1 MAGDFEIRSRP
12 PSNAGEFRNRH
23 TPRERPASLPL
34 RLALD
39 ALALAVLL
47 GLLTELLLRTRL
59 YATALIVAVAAALV
73 LLDLFRTAGRADV
86 ILSQILDRLTG
97 NVSDR
102 ARERVV
108 GFPALAQAADRA
120 ADRLRRGSQE
130 RQREIEGLKA
140 LLDTTP
146 AALITLRDDGTVD
159 LANRAAFALAGREV
173 RRLGDIPALGPAA
186 GVIAGLRAGGRA
198 VVSMADDRKVFVS
211 VSQLSHPAGGAVR
224 LVALQPMAGELDVV
238 EQAAWRDLM
247 RVLAHE
253 IMNSLTPI
261 ASLSESLARR
271 QTPEA
276 DAEVTA
282 ALEVIARRSENLM
295 GFVDRYRLVADT
307 PPPIR
312 APLTLA
318 AFAKDITRL
327 MAGSFAAARAELTLE
342 VDPPDLAL
350 EADRGL
356 LEQAVINLLKNAL
369 DASRAAPSPKVS
381 LACAAADGQVTIT
394 VRDNG
399 EGVPP
404 DRLET
409 IFVPFYTSRSGG
421 SGIGLSLARQIALA
435 HGGQL
440 TARNNPDGGATFEM
454 SLPRTG

>member
-1 MAGDFEIRSRP
+1 MASERG
-12 PSNAGEFRNRH
+12 
-23 TPRERPASLPL
+23 RPASLPL
-34 RLALD
+34 RLAID
-39 ALALAVLL
+39 ALAFAALA
-47 GLLTELLLRTRL
+47 GLFVELLLHTRL
-59 YATALIVAVAAALV
+59 YATALIVAAGAGMCLA
-73 LLDLFRTAGRADV
+73 DMFRTAGRADV

-97 NVSDR
+97 SVSDR
-102 ARERVV
+102 ARERLV
-108 GFPALAQAADRA
+108 GFPALAQAADIA
-120 ADRLRRGSQE
+120 ADRLRRSSQE

-146 AALITLRDDGTVD
+146 AALFTLRDDGTVD

-173 RRLGDIPALGPAA
+173 RRLDEFPTLGPALE
-186 GVIAGLRAGGRA
+186 VIAGLRPGSRA
-198 VVSMADDRKVFVS
+198 VVTTADDRKMFVS
-211 VSQLSHPAGGAVR
+211 VSQLSHPAAGAVR
-224 LVALQPMAGELDVV
+224 LVALVPIAGELDVV

-271 QTPEA
+271 LPQDG
-276 DAEVTA
+276 DAEARA

-312 APLTLA
+312 APVPLG
-318 AFAKDITRL
+318 AFAGDIGRL
-327 MAGSFAAARAELTLE
+327 MAGSFAAAGAELAIAVRPAELE
-342 VDPPDLAL
+342 VD
-350 EADRGL
+350 ADRSL

-369 DASRAAPSPKVS
+369 DASRTSAAPRVE
-381 LACAAADGQVTIT
+381 LVCAAAEDQVVIT

-409 IFVPFYTSRSGG
+409 IFVPFYTSRIGG
-421 SGIGLSLARQIALA
+421 SGIGLSLARQIAQA

-440 TARNNPDGGATFEM
+440 VARNNEDGGATFEM
-454 SLPRTG
+454 SLPSRV

>member
-1 MAGDFEIRSRP
+1 MVSERG
-12 PSNAGEFRNRH
+12 
-23 TPRERPASLPL
+23 RPASLPF
-34 RLALD
+34 RLAVD
-39 ALALAVLL
+39 AVALAVLV
-47 GLLTELLLRTRL
+47 GLFVELLLRTRF
-59 YATALIVAVAAALV
+59 YATALIVAAGAGMV
-73 LLDLFRTAGRADV
+73 LADLYHTAGRADV

-97 NVSDR
+97 AVSDR

-108 GFPALAQAADRA
+108 GFPALAQAADVA
-120 ADRLRRGSQE
+120 ADRLRRSSQE

-146 AALITLRDDGTVD
+146 AALFILRDDGVVD

-173 RRLGDIPALGPAA
+173 RRLDEFPTLGPAA
-186 GVIAGLRAGGRA
+186 EVILGLRAGGRA
-198 VVSMADDRKVFVS
+198 VLTMADDRKIFVS
-211 VSQLSHPAGGAVR
+211 VSQLSHPATGPVR
-224 LVALQPMAGELDVV
+224 LVALQPIAGELDVV

-271 QTPEA
+271 LPDGA
-276 DAEVTA
+276 DAEAKA

-312 APLTLA
+312 APVRLD
-318 AFAKDITRL
+318 AFARDIGRL
-327 MAGSFAAARAELTLE
+327 MAGSFAASRAELVLR
-342 VDPPDLAL
+342 VDPPELEV
-350 EADRGL
+350 EADRSL

-369 DASRAAPSPKVS
+369 DASCAGPSPRVE
-381 LACAAADGQVTIT
+381 LVCAAAEDQVTIT

-399 EGVPP
+399 EGVPA

-421 SGIGLSLARQIALA
+421 SGIGLSLARQIAQA

-440 TARNNPDGGATFEM
+440 TARNNEDGGATFEM
-454 SLPRTG
+454 SLPRHN

>member
-1 MAGDFEIRSRP
+1 MASDRG
-12 PSNAGEFRNRH
+12 
-23 TPRERPASLPL
+23 RPASLPL
-34 RLALD
+34 RLAVD
-39 ALALAVLL
+39 ALALAALA
-47 GLLTELLLRTRL
+47 GLFAELLLRTRF
-59 YATALIVAVAAALV
+59 YATALIVAAVAALV
-73 LLDLFRTAGRADV
+73 LADIYRTAGRADV

-102 ARERVV
+102 ARERLV
-108 GFPALAQAADRA
+108 GFPALAQAADLA
-120 ADRLRRGSQE
+120 ADRLRRGSQD
-130 RQREIEGLKA
+130 RQREIEELKA

-146 AALITLRDDGTVD
+146 AALFILRDDGGVD

-173 RRLGDIPALGPAA
+173 SRLDDFPELGPASQE
-186 GVIAGLRAGGRA
+186 IAGLRAGGRA
-198 VVSMADDRKVFVS
+198 VLTMADDRKIFVS
-211 VSQLSHPAGGAVR
+211 VSQLSHPAAGPVR
-224 LVALQPMAGELDVV
+224 LVALQPIAGELDVV

-271 QTPEA
+271 LPPDA
-276 DAEVTA
+276 DAEARA
-282 ALEVIARRSENLM
+282 ALEVIARRSENLL

-312 APLTLA
+312 APVRLD
-318 AFAKDITRL
+318 AFARDITRL

-342 VDPPDLAL
+342 VAPAELEL
-350 EADRGL
+350 EADRSL

-369 DASRAAPSPKVS
+369 DASRAAPTPKVA
-381 LACAAADGQVTIT
+381 LVCAASDDQVTIT

-399 EGVPP
+399 EGIPP

-421 SGIGLSLARQIALA
+421 SGIGLSLARQIAQA

-440 TARNNPDGGATFEM
+440 TARNNEDGGATFEM
-454 SLPRTG
+454 SLPRAG

>member
-1 MAGDFEIRSRP
+1 MASERR
-12 PSNAGEFRNRH
+12 R
-23 TPRERPASLPL
+23 RPASLPL
-34 RLALD
+34 RLAID
-39 ALALAVLL
+39 ALVLAGLAVVFA
-47 GLLTELLLRTRL
+47 ELLLHTRL
-59 YATALIVAVAAALV
+59 YATALVVAAFAAMVLV
-73 LLDLFRTAGRADV
+73 DIVRTAGRADV
-86 ILSQILDRLTG
+86 ILSQILDRLAG

-102 ARERVV
+102 ARERLV
-108 GFPALAQAADRA
+108 GFPALARAADVA

-146 AALITLRDDGTVD
+146 AALIILREDGSVD

-173 RRLGDIPALGPAA
+173 RRLEDFPRLGPARD
-186 GVIAGLRAGGRA
+186 VIAGLRAGGRA
-198 VVSMADDRKVFVS
+198 VAAMADDRKIFVS
-211 VSQLSHPAGGAVR
+211 VSQLSHPAAGPVR
-224 LVALQPMAGELDVV
+224 LVALQPIAGELDVV

-271 QTPEA
+271 LPQ
-276 DAEVTA
+276 DAEAEARA

-312 APLTLA
+312 APVPLG
-318 AFAKDITRL
+318 AFARDITRL
-327 MAGSFAAARAELTLE
+327 MAGSFAAAGAELTLQ
-342 VDPPDLAL
+342 VQPPDLEV
-350 EADRGL
+350 EADRSL

-369 DASRAAPSPKVS
+369 DASRTSASPRVA
-381 LACAAADGQVTIT
+381 LVCAAAEDLVSIT

-409 IFVPFYTSRSGG
+409 IFVPFYTSRRGG
-421 SGIGLSLARQIALA
+421 SGIGLSLARQIAQA

-440 TARNNPDGGATFEM
+440 IARNNADGGATFEM
-454 SLPRTG
+454 GLPRVT

>member
-1 MAGDFEIRSRP
+1 MASEHRP
-12 PSNAGEFRNRH
+12 
-23 TPRERPASLPL
+23 PASLPL
-34 RLALD
+34 RLAID
-39 ALALAVLL
+39 ALVLAAVAVAVA
-47 GLLTELLLRTRL
+47 ELLLRTHL
-59 YATALIVAVAAALV
+59 YATALVVAAFGAMV
-73 LLDLFRTAGRADV
+73 LADIVRTAGRADV

-97 NVSDR
+97 AVSDR
-102 ARERVV
+102 ARERLV
-108 GFPALAQAADRA
+108 GFPALAQAADVA

-146 AALITLRDDGTVD
+146 AALFILGDDGTVD

-173 RRLGDIPALGPAA
+173 RRLDDFPQLGPARE
-186 GVIAGLRAGGRA
+186 VIAGLRAGGRA
-198 VVSMADDRKVFVS
+198 VLTMADDRKIFVS
-211 VSQLSHPAGGAVR
+211 VSQLSHPAAGPVR
-224 LVALQPMAGELDVV
+224 LVALQPIAGELDVV

-271 QTPEA
+271 LPH
-276 DAEVTA
+276 DAEAETRGV
-282 ALEVIARRSENLM
+282 LEVIARRSENLM

-312 APLTLA
+312 APVPLG
-318 AFAKDITRL
+318 AFARDITRL
-327 MAGSFAAARAELTLE
+327 LAGSFTAARAELTLE
-342 VDPPDLAL
+342 VEPPELEV
-350 EADRGL
+350 EADRSL

-369 DASRAAPSPKVS
+369 DASRARPAPKVV
-381 LACAAADGQVTIT
+381 LLCAAAEDGPVTIT

-404 DRLET
+404 ERLET

-421 SGIGLSLARQIALA
+421 SGIGLSLARQIAQA

-440 TARNNPDGGATFEM
+440 IARNNEDGGATFEM
-454 SLPRTG
+454 SLPRVL

>member
-1 MAGDFEIRSRP
+1 
-12 PSNAGEFRNRH
+12 
-23 TPRERPASLPL
+23 
-34 RLALD
+34 LAID
-39 ALALAVLL
+39 AVILAVLV
-47 GLLTELLLRTRL
+47 GGFVELLLRTHL
-59 YATALIVAVAAALV
+59 YATALIVAAGAGLV
-73 LLDLFRTAGRADV
+73 LSDLYRTAGRADV

-97 NVSDR
+97 SVADR

-108 GFPALAQAADRA
+108 GFPALAYAADVA
-120 ADRLRRGSQE
+120 ADRLRRSSEE

-146 AALITLRDDGTVD
+146 AALFTLRDDGTVD

-173 RRLGDIPALGPAA
+173 RRLDELPTLGPALET
-186 GVIAGLRAGGRA
+186 IADLRPGGRA
-198 VVSMADDRKVFVS
+198 VVTTADDRKIFVS
-211 VSQLSHPAGGAVR
+211 VTQLSHPSTGPVR
-224 LVALQPMAGELDVV
+224 LVALQPIAGELDVV

-271 QTPEA
+271 LPEGA
-276 DAEVTA
+276 DAEAKA

-312 APLTLA
+312 APVPLS
-318 AFAKDITRL
+318 AFARDIGRL
-327 MAGSFAAARAELTLE
+327 MGGSFAAARAELALTVEPPELE
-342 VDPPDLAL
+342 V
-350 EADRGL
+350 EADGGL
-356 LEQAVINLLKNAL
+356 LEQAVINLVKNAL
-369 DASRAAPSPKVS
+369 DASRAAPSPRVELVCA
-381 LACAAADGQVTIT
+381 LAEDQVTIT

-409 IFVPFYTSRSGG
+409 IFVPFYTSRIGG
-421 SGIGLSLARQIALA
+421 SGIGLSLARQIAQA

-440 TARNNPDGGATFEM
+440 TARNNEDGGATFEM
-454 SLPRTG
+454 SLPSRS

>member
-1 MAGDFEIRSRP
+1 MASDRG
-12 PSNAGEFRNRH
+12 
-23 TPRERPASLPL
+23 RPASLPL
-34 RLALD
+34 RLAVD
-39 ALALAVLL
+39 AVLLAVLVSAFV
-47 GLLTELLLRTRL
+47 ELLLRTHL
-59 YATALIVAVAAALV
+59 YATAVILAAVAGLV
-73 LLDLFRTAGRADV
+73 LADIYRTAGRADV

-97 NVSDR
+97 AVSDR

-108 GFPALAQAADRA
+108 GFPALAQAADLA
-120 ADRLRRGSQE
+120 ADRVRRGSQE

-146 AALITLRDDGTVD
+146 AALFILGDDGTVD

-173 RRLGDIPALGPAA
+173 RRLDDFPELGPARA
-186 GVIAGLRAGGRA
+186 AIADLRAGGRA
-198 VVSMADDRKVFVS
+198 VLAMADDRKVFVS
-211 VSQLSHPAGGAVR
+211 VSQLSHPAAGPVR
-224 LVALQPMAGELDVV
+224 LVALQPIAGELDVV

-261 ASLSESLARR
+261 ASLSESLSRR
-271 QTPEA
+271 LPDT
-276 DAEVTA
+276 DAEARA
-282 ALEVIARRSENLM
+282 ALAVIARRSENLM
-295 GFVDRYRLVADT
+295 GFVDRYRMVADT

-312 APLTLA
+312 APVRLD
-318 AFAKDITRL
+318 AFARDIGRL
-327 MAGSFAAARAELTLE
+327 MAGSFAAARAELALEIEPPELE
-342 VDPPDLAL
+342 V
-350 EADRGL
+350 EADRSL

-369 DASRAAPSPKVS
+369 DASRDSPAPKVA
-381 LACAAADGQVTIT
+381 LACAAADDHVIVT

-421 SGIGLSLARQIALA
+421 SGIGLSLARQIAQA

-440 TARNNPDGGATFEM
+440 TVRNNEDGGATFEM
-454 SLPRTG
+454 SLPDRA

>member
-1 MAGDFEIRSRP
+1 
-12 PSNAGEFRNRH
+12 
-23 TPRERPASLPL
+23 
-34 RLALD
+34 LAID
-39 ALALAVLL
+39 AVILAVLV
-47 GLLTELLLRTRL
+47 GGFVELLLRTHL
-59 YATALIVAVAAALV
+59 YATALIVAAGAGLV
-73 LLDLFRTAGRADV
+73 LSDLYRTAGRADV

-97 NVSDR
+97 SVADR

-108 GFPALAQAADRA
+108 GFPALAYAADVA
-120 ADRLRRGSQE
+120 ADRLRRSSEE

-146 AALITLRDDGTVD
+146 AALFTLRDDGTVD

-173 RRLGDIPALGPAA
+173 RRLDEFPTLGPALET
-186 GVIAGLRAGGRA
+186 IADLRPGGRA
-198 VVSMADDRKVFVS
+198 VVTTADDRKIFVS
-211 VSQLSHPAGGAVR
+211 VTQLSHPSTGPVR
-224 LVALQPMAGELDVV
+224 LVALQPIAGELDVV

-271 QTPEA
+271 LPEGA
-276 DAEVTA
+276 DAEAKA

-312 APLTLA
+312 APVPLS
-318 AFAKDITRL
+318 AFARDIGRL
-327 MAGSFAAARAELTLE
+327 MGGSFAAARAELALTVEPPELE
-342 VDPPDLAL
+342 V
-350 EADRGL
+350 EADGGL
-356 LEQAVINLLKNAL
+356 LEQAVINLVKNAL
-369 DASRAAPSPKVS
+369 DASRAAPSPRVELVCA
-381 LACAAADGQVTIT
+381 LAEDQVTIT

-409 IFVPFYTSRSGG
+409 IFVPFYTSRIGG
-421 SGIGLSLARQIALA
+421 SGIGLSLARQIAQA

-440 TARNNPDGGATFEM
+440 TARNNEDGGATFEM
-454 SLPRTG
+454 TLPRSG

>member
-1 MAGDFEIRSRP
+1 MAS
-12 PSNAGEFRNRH
+12 
-23 TPRERPASLPL
+23 ERGPPASLPL
-34 RLALD
+34 RLAID
-39 ALALAVLL
+39 SVILAVLV
-47 GLLTELLLRTRL
+47 GAFVELLLRTHL
-59 YATALIVAVAAALV
+59 YATALIVAAGAGMV
-73 LLDLFRTAGRADV
+73 LSDLYRTAGRADV

-97 NVSDR
+97 SVADR

-108 GFPALAQAADRA
+108 GFPALAYAADVA
-120 ADRLRRGSQE
+120 AERLRRGSEE
-130 RQREIEGLKA
+130 RAREIEGLKA

-146 AALITLRDDGTVD
+146 AALFILRDDGTVD

-173 RRLGDIPALGPAA
+173 RRLDEFPTLGPALET
-186 GVIAGLRAGGRA
+186 IADLRPGGRA
-198 VVSMADDRKVFVS
+198 VAAMADDRKIFVS
-211 VSQLSHPAGGAVR
+211 VSQLSHPAAGPVR
-224 LVALQPMAGELDVV
+224 LVALQPIAGELDVV

-271 QTPEA
+271 LPEGA
-276 DAEVTA
+276 DAEAKA

-295 GFVDRYRLVADT
+295 GFVARYRMVADT

-312 APLTLA
+312 APVRLD
-318 AFAKDITRL
+318 AFARDIGRL
-327 MAGSFAAARAELTLE
+327 MAGSFAAAKAELVIGVRPPELE
-342 VDPPDLAL
+342 V
-350 EADRGL
+350 EADGGL

-369 DASRAAPSPKVS
+369 DASRAGPSRRVE
-381 LACAAADGQVTIT
+381 LVCALVDDQVTIT

-409 IFVPFYTSRSGG
+409 IFVPFYTSRTGG
-421 SGIGLSLARQIALA
+421 SGIGLSLARQIAQA

-440 TARNNPDGGATFEM
+440 TARNNDDGGATFEM
-454 SLPRTG
+454 SLPRVT

>member
-1 MAGDFEIRSRP
+1 M
-12 PSNAGEFRNRH
+12 
-23 TPRERPASLPL
+23 
-34 RLALD
+34 
-39 ALALAVLL
+39 ALAVLT
-47 GLLTELLLRTRL
+47 GGFVELLLRTHL
-59 YATALIVAVAAALV
+59 YATALIVAALAGLV
-73 LLDLFRTAGRADV
+73 LADIYRTAGRADV
-86 ILSQILDRLTG
+86 ILSQILDRMTG
-97 NVSDR
+97 AASDR
-102 ARERVV
+102 ARERLV
-108 GFPALAQAADRA
+108 GFPALAQAADVA
-120 ADRLRRGSQE
+120 ADRLRRSSQE

-146 AALITLRDDGTVD
+146 AALFILRDDGTVD

-173 RRLGDIPALGPAA
+173 RRLDDFLRFGPASEA
-186 GVIAGLRAGGRA
+186 IADLRAGGRA
-198 VVSMADDRKVFVS
+198 VIAMADDRKVFVS
-211 VSQLSHPAGGAVR
+211 VSQLSHPAAGPVR
-224 LVALQPMAGELDVV
+224 LVALQPIAGELDVV

-271 QTPEA
+271 LPEAA
-276 DAEVTA
+276 DAEAKA

-312 APLTLA
+312 APVRLD
-318 AFAKDITRL
+318 AFASDITRL
-327 MAGSFAAARAELTLE
+327 LAGSFAEARAKLTLE
-342 VDPPDLAL
+342 VVPPDLEV
-350 EADRGL
+350 EADRSL

-369 DASRAAPSPKVS
+369 DASRASPSPSVALVCS
-381 LACAAADGQVTIT
+381 TAEDQVTIT

-404 DRLET
+404 ERLET

-421 SGIGLSLARQIALA
+421 SGIGLSLARQIAQA

-440 TARNNPDGGATFEM
+440 TARNNEGGGATFEM
-454 SLPRTG
+454 SLPRSG